1 MSLRFFSAAVLG
13 VDAFEVQIEANAGWG
28 RDGQISIVG
37 LPDTAIKESRDRVT
51 SAVKN
56 SALRWPPGKVTIN
69 LAPADLRKEGPAF
82 DLPIALATA
91 GVIEHNRIP
100 DLTDYSIA
108 GELAL
113 SGQVRPIK
121 GALAIALEAKRCGR
135 SRLIVPAAN
144 AREAAIVGGV
154 EVYSANS
161 LAEVVAFLRGDQQLV
176 PAEPAPFTRPEYDSD
191 FSEVRGQFHVRR
203 AVEIAAAAGHNL
215 LMIGPP
221 GSGKSMIA
229 KRIPTILPPLA
240 LNEAIE
246 TTKIHSVCGLLAPG
260 QEFMTERPF
269 RSPHHTISDVGLL
282 GGSGHPMPGEVS
294 LAHHGV
300 LFLDEIPE
308 FRRSTLEVMRQ
319 PLEDGRVTIS
329 RAAGT
334 MTFPSEFMLIAAMN
348 PCPCGHYGDPRRDCR
363 CTWPQIAK
371 YRSRISGPLLDRID
385 IHIEVPAIELP
396 ELTNTAEGEPSAVM
410 RKRVGQAR
418 WRQLKR
424 FAAEPR
430 VRSNAR
436 MTPRLLKQH
445 CALDSDSQ
453 QIIRQAITELHLSAR
468 AYDRVL
474 KVARTIADLAGA
486 ERIQSEHLAEA
497 VQYRTLDRS
506 LW

>member
-1 MSLRFFSAAVLG
+1 MSSRFFSAAVVG

-28 RDGQISIVG
+28 RDGQILIVG

-51 SAVKN
+51 SAIMN
-56 SALRWPPGKVTIN
+56 SALRWPPGKLTIN

-91 GVIEHNRIP
+91 GAVEHNRIP
-100 DLTDYSIA
+100 DLNDYFIA

-154 EVYSANS
+154 EVYGASG
-161 LAEVVAFLRGDQQLV
+161 LGEVVAFLRGDHLLV
-176 PAEPAPFTRPEYDSD
+176 PAEPAPFARPEYESD

-203 AVEIAAAAGHNL
+203 AVEIAAAGAHNL

-246 TTKIHSVCGLLAPG
+246 TTKIHSVCGLLASG

-300 LFLDEIPE
+300 LFLDEFP
-308 FRRSTLEVMRQ
+308 
-319 PLEDGRVTIS
+319 DG
-329 RAAGT
+329 
-334 MTFPSEFMLIAAMN
+334 
-348 PCPCGHYGDPRRDCR
+348 
-363 CTWPQIAK
+363 WAK
-371 YRSRISGPLLDRID
+371 P
-385 IHIEVPAIELP
+385 
-396 ELTNTAEGEPSAVM
+396 
-410 RKRVGQAR
+410 
-418 WRQLKR
+418 
-424 FAAEPR
+424 
-430 VRSNAR
+430 
-436 MTPRLLKQH
+436 
-445 CALDSDSQ
+445 
-453 QIIRQAITELHLSAR
+453 
-468 AYDRVL
+468 
-474 KVARTIADLAGA
+474 AGA
-486 ERIQSEHLAEA
+486 S
-497 VQYRTLDRS
+497 
-506 LW
+506 

>member
-1 MSLRFFSAAVLG
+1 
-13 VDAFEVQIEANAGWG
+13 
-28 RDGQISIVG
+28 
-37 LPDTAIKESRDRVT
+37 
-51 SAVKN
+51 
-56 SALRWPPGKVTIN
+56 
-69 LAPADLRKEGPAF
+69 
-82 DLPIALATA
+82 
-91 GVIEHNRIP
+91 
-100 DLTDYSIA
+100 
-108 GELAL
+108 
-113 SGQVRPIK
+113 
-121 GALAIALEAKRCGR
+121 
-135 SRLIVPAAN
+135 
-144 AREAAIVGGV
+144 
-154 EVYSANS
+154 
-161 LAEVVAFLRGDQQLV
+161 
-176 PAEPAPFTRPEYDSD
+176 
-191 FSEVRGQFHVRR
+191 
-203 AVEIAAAAGHNL
+203 
-215 LMIGPP
+215 
-221 GSGKSMIA
+221 
-229 KRIPTILPPLA
+229 
-240 LNEAIE
+240 
-246 TTKIHSVCGLLAPG
+246 
-260 QEFMTERPF
+260 
-269 RSPHHTISDVGLL
+269 
-282 GGSGHPMPGEVS
+282 MPGEVS

-300 LFLDEIPE
+300 LFLDEFPE

-348 PCPCGHYGDPRRDCR
+348 PCPCGHYGDPNRDCR

-424 FAAEPR
+424 FAGESR

-453 QIIRQAITELHLSAR
+453 QIIRQAVTELHLSAR